1 MSDRAQE
8 LAERR
13 AALRLRC
20 AVQRRAIAHEV
31 RGVEARLDTV
41 DRVTRIARN
50 VASHPAVI
58 LGGAIFAVAL
68 ARTRGFRV
76 LTQGLMLVSG
86 IRRLA
91 RLIVRQ

>member
-1 MSDRAQE
+1 MSNRAQE

-20 AVQRRAIAHEV
+20 AVQRRAIANEV
-31 RGVEARLDTV
+31 RSVEARLGTV
-41 DRVTRIARN
+41 DRVARVTRSI
-50 VASHPAVI
+50 ASHPAVI
-58 LGGAIFAVAL
+58 VGGVIFTVAL

-76 LTQGLMLVSG
+76 LTQGLMLLSG

-91 RLIVRQ
+91 GLIGRR

>member
-20 AVQRRAIAHEV
+20 AVQRRAIANEV
-31 RGVEARLDTV
+31 HGVEARLDTV
-41 DRVTRIARN
+41 DRVARITRN

-58 LGGAIFAVAL
+58 AGGVIFAVVL

-91 RLIVRQ
+91 RLIVRH

>member
-20 AVQRRAIAHEV
+20 AVQRAAIANEV
-31 RGVEARLDTV
+31 HSVEARLHTV
-41 DRVTRIARN
+41 DRVARITRN
-50 VASHPAVI
+50 VAANPAVI
-58 LGGAIFAVAL
+58 VGGVILTVAL
-68 ARTRGFRV
+68 ARTRGVRV
-76 LTQGLMLVSG
+76 LSRGLMFFSG

-91 RLIVRQ
+91 RLIARH